1 MQESKVPF
9 QIEFFQNAIEANAYD
24 IAFYL
29 LKVNEEAI
37 FAIKKEME
45 RTPEL
50 KVTIPN
56 IVNEKYLDSL
66 DFNN

>member
-1 MQESKVPF
+1 MQESKVQF

-37 FAIKKEME
+37 FANYQKTMDSHVQSYK
-45 RTPEL
+45 
-50 KVTIPN
+50 
-56 IVNEKYLDSL
+56 LD
-66 DFNN
+66 N